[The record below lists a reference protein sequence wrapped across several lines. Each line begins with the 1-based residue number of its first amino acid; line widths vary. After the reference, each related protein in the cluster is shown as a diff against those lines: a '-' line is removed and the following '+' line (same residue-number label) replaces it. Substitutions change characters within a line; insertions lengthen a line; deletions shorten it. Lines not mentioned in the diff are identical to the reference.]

1 MHNYPNF
8 MVCVRSLTY
17 NHKDF
22 ITDALNG
29 FIIQE
34 TEFPYV
40 VCVLDDASTDGTQD
54 VIKSY
59 VAEQFDIHDSSIA
72 YERETEYAYITYA
85 QHKTNRNCYI
95 VVHYLKYNHYQIGKK
110 KVPYLAEWR
119 NCVKYEAL
127 CEGDDYWID
136 PKKLQKQVNVLETN
150 EDVGFV
156 YTAFNVVDLY
166 CNEIKYPYAEKHM
179 GRSFSGDHFLALLY
193 DNFPQTLTVMF
204 RKSLYDEKQ
213 LINGIDYS
221 LFLSL
226 SLSTKFMYLNEKT
239 GVYRINPLGM
249 MQSGSVSQMDFHQL
263 RLYYLGQYFA
273 NKRYRRS
280 FVDHLY
286 ICKYFLFHQCHL
298 ERYRK
303 YQSLFSVIFDNN
315 HIIKFLFPLGLIS
328 SSIVSIK
335 QKYEKYD

>member
-1 MHNYPNF
+1 MADPL
-8 MVCVRSLTY
+8 VSIICITY
-17 NHKDF
+17 NHEPYIRQCLD
-22 ITDALNG
+22 G
-29 FIIQE
+29 FMMQKTNFRFE
-34 TEFPYV
+34 
-40 VCVLDDASTDGTQD
+40 VLIHDDASTDNTAN
-54 VIKSY
+54 I
-59 VAEQFDIHDSSIA
+59 I
-72 YERETEYAYITYA
+72 RE
-85 QHKTNRNCYI
+85 
-95 VVHYLKYNHYQIGKK
+95 
-110 KVPYLAEWR
+110 
-119 NCVKYEAL
+119 YEAKYPDIIKPIYQKENQYSKGVKIGQTYL
-127 CEGDDYWID
+127 YPNAKGKYIAECEGDDYWTD
-136 PKKLQKQVNVLETN
+136 PLKLQKQVDVLEVN
-150 EDVGFV
+150 EDVGVV
-156 YTAFNVVDLY
+156 YTAFQVVDLY
-166 CNEIKYPYAEKHM
+166 NNEIKYPYAEKHM
-179 GRSFSGDHFLALLY
+179 RRSFSGDHFLALLY
-193 DNFPQTLTVMF
+193 DNFPQTLTVLY

-226 SLSTKFMYLNEKT
+226 SLSTKFMYINEKT